1 MWSWRGSL
9 LHGHSV
15 LGNVF
20 LPPLP
25 LTKHSNP
32 GLLLCFC
39 HVISYY
45 FFLIMI
51 FLFRIILFLFTGS
64 ENTVISVWKLIYSS
78 FFRAFS
84 FFFFFIFAVDAQQKA
99 CVLSPESL
107 SWGRAL
113 SSSSL
118 SWVLAG
124 GFSPFSPTGK
134 LLVCQIIACQ
144 KMSPGVGS
152 CQVVWGIWW
161 MLEHSWPRTV
171 IFTANIE

>member
-1 MWSWRGSL
+1 VLISNTIHLIQYL
-9 LHGHSV
+9 LAH
-15 LGNVF
+15 
-20 LPPLP
+20 
-25 LTKHSNP
+25 
-32 GLLLCFC
+32 LLWLF
-39 HVISYY
+39 VQ
-45 FFLIMI
+45 I
-51 FLFRIILFLFTGS
+51 FVGF
-64 ENTVISVWKLIYSS
+64 S
-78 FFRAFS
+78 FFFGFL

-152 CQVVWGIWW
+152 CQVV
-161 MLEHSWPRTV
+161 
-171 IFTANIE
+171 